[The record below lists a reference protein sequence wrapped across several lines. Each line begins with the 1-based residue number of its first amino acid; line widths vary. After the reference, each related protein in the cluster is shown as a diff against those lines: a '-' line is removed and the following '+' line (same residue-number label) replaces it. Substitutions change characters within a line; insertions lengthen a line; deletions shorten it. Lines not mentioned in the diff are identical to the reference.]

1 MDSTFFGF
9 DPDSHQVIG
18 PAGVLPVAASDL
30 QTTRFLMLLEGE
42 CLNGNITSIAEQ
54 FGISRQRYYQ
64 LLDAYLTEGLT
75 ALEPQ
80 KTGPKSNY
88 RRGEE
93 VVRQILRY
101 LFLDTSASPEV
112 ITQKLNQAGFPIS
125 LRTVHRVIAD
135 YGLQKK
141 TLRAQPQK
149 PASAS
154 AHPTRR
160 KPRPPGTHRRSQRRT
175 GGASNPGR

>member
-1 MDSTFFGF
+1 MENPSFRFNPNTLE
-9 DPDSHQVIG
+9 VIG
-18 PAGVLPVAASDL
+18 PAGVLPLAPSDL
-30 QTTRFLMLLEGE
+30 QASRFVMLLEGE
-42 CLNGNITSIAEQ
+42 CLNGNVTDVAAQ
-54 FGISRQRYYQ
+54 FGLSRQRYYQ
-64 LLDAYLTEGLT
+64 LLDSYLTGGLA

-112 ITQKLNQAGFPIS
+112 ITQKLNQAGFKIS
-125 LRTVHRVIAD
+125 LRTVHRVVAD

-149 PASAS
+149 SPSAS
-154 AHPTRR
+154 AHPRRR
-160 KPRPPGTHRRSQRRT
+160 KSSSSAARRRAQRRT
-175 GGASNPGR
+175 RGASDPGR

>member
-1 MDSTFFGF
+1 MDTPSFGF
-9 DPDSHQVIG
+9 DPDTRQIIG
-18 PAGVLPVAASDL
+18 PIGSLPVAADDQ
-30 QTTRFLMLLEGE
+30 QTERFIMLLKGE
-42 CLNGNITSIAEQ
+42 CFEGNVTAVAAE
-54 FGISRQRYYQ
+54 FGLSRQRYYQ
-64 LLDAYLTEGLT
+64 LLEEFTTHGLA
-75 ALEPQ
+75 ALEPK

-101 LFLDTSASPEV
+101 LYLDTSASPEV
-112 ITQKLNQAGFPIS
+112 ITQKLKQAGFQIS

-149 PASAS
+149 PSS
-154 AHPTRR
+154 TSTHPTRR
-160 KPRPPGTHRRSQRRT
+160 KGHSSGTRRRSEHRA
-175 GGASNPGR
+175 GGPPNPG